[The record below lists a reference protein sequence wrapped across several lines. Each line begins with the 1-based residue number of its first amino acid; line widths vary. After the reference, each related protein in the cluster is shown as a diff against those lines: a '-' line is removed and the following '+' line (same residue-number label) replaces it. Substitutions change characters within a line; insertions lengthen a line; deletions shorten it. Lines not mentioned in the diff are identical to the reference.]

1 MTDDTIE
8 SGMEPLISSTIN
20 NGSPP
25 RQPENMEVQ
34 HDSSNSSSDDYLMD
48 QEFVVAEKSWS
59 NETSDTL
66 LEGCLKKPCDFLIK
80 MPKFY
85 DEMLKEQIR
94 LAQLYVDEMTQSR
107 DAIWQE
113 IKKKRENCQH
123 YGVEFEAAKTEERA
137 ARKQIR
143 SKRAEIENLQIA
155 INRVKNAISIEDID
169 ARICSMEHMIHHE
182 SLPLIEENNLIREI
196 KQLKQLRDQLSSNIG
211 SCVEVQQALDNRA
224 QIEDNLKNL
233 KSELHILKNKVS
245 EVEAVVVAVS
255 LKYEEESKT
264 HKELRDQYKAANE
277 LRQAARGNL
286 QNLRKALFEKNKH
299 FRMYKDDSITAS
311 KLAASKDTEALH
323 HLCANQV
330 EKFMDLW
337 NGDEE
342 FRKEYVRSNMR
353 STIRRFGTL
362 DGRSLDPDE
371 SPLVLLPVYDVA
383 ERTRKLGSKTLEVDL
398 VSPNEARN
406 PTVKVAGNETEDQET
421 VKCNLEN
428 VDTGSGWD
436 GRKDDKAEDVQ
447 TKEELELAW
456 KEEGLRKLEIA
467 VRLKE
472 QRRLEEI
479 IKAKE
484 ALERK
489 KRNAEKAQ
497 LRAELRAQKEAE
509 QKEKEREKRLRK
521 KERKNEGGPIGDVM
535 RSGINMN
542 ENESREAAM
551 DECGQATVAAGKKTH
566 QCTKQSKTKST
577 PLPPLRNKSKRR
589 LQQWLR
595 IILTSIVVIVLFLL
609 GNIGFFAS
617 LKQRQNVP

>member
-1 MTDDTIE
+1 MTDDTID
-8 SGMEPLISSTIN
+8 SGMEPLTSSTNN
-20 NGSPP
+20 NGSRP
-25 RQPENMEVQ
+25 RQSENTEVQ
-34 HDSSNSSSDDYLMD
+34 YDISNSSDDYLMD
-48 QEFVVAEKSWS
+48 QEYVVAEKSWI

-66 LEGCLKKPCDFLIK
+66 LEGCLKKPFDFLIK

-85 DEMLKEQIR
+85 DEMLREQIR
-94 LAQLYVDEMTQSR
+94 LAQLYVDEMTRSR
-107 DAIWQE
+107 DAICQE
-113 IKKKRENCQH
+113 IIKKRENCQH

-182 SLPLIEENNLIREI
+182 SLPLMKENNLIREI

-224 QIEDNLKNL
+224 QIEENLKIL
-233 KSELHILKNKVS
+233 KRELHNLKNKVS

-255 LKYEEESKT
+255 LRYEEESKM

-286 QNLRKALFEKNKH
+286 QNLRKALYEKNKH

-311 KLAASKDTEALH
+311 KLAASKDTETLH

-362 DGRSLDPDE
+362 DGRSLGPDE

-398 VSPNEARN
+398 VSPNRARN
-406 PTVKVAGNETEDQET
+406 PTVKVAGNETEDQEIVT
-421 VKCNLEN
+421 CNLEN
-428 VDTGSGWD
+428 VDTGSGWE
-436 GRKDDKAEDVQ
+436 GRKDGKAEDVQ

-479 IKAKE
+479 IKGKE

-535 RSGINMN
+535 RSGIDMK

-551 DECGQATVAAGKKTH
+551 DECGQAAAAGGGKKTH